1 MTDPIKIPK
10 PGKPTVG
17 KQVGKAKPKGA
28 HKIVDGGS
36 GPVTSNSIGG
46 ATSVAGS
53 RPYGRQMQG
62 PIYKLTTGLE
72 TLPYGGP
79 VQRVK
84 FNYDQTKQQGD

>member
-17 KQVGKAKPKGA
+17 TRVGKAKPKGA
-28 HKIVDGGS
+28 NKIVDGGS

-53 RPYGRQMQG
+53 RPYGKPVTRMVYRMTSGLSNMGGQG
-62 PIYKLTTGLE
+62 
-72 TLPYGGP
+72 
-79 VQRVK
+79 
-84 FNYDQTKQQGD
+84 